1 MLADVGLEWGV
12 GEDVVDYLSVGGEG
26 EDGFLAF
33 LFVVLVDEVL
43 NGLEETVGE
52 FVGGKAVGNHN
63 D

>member
-1 MLADVGLEWGV
+1 M
-12 GEDVVDYLSVGGEG
+12 DYLSVGGEG